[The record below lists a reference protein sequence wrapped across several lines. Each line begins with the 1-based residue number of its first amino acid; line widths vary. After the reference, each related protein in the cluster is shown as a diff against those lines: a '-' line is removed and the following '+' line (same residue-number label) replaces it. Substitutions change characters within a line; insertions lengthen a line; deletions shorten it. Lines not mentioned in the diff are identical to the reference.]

1 MLQNGDWFQ
10 ATLFG
15 GRGGKV
21 VLARNLLRSLFQAL
35 FFYFV
40 KCKVVNHLVR
50 GERGECQVF
59 LNCGNS
65 IQVADYK

>member
-15 GRGGKV
+15 GGGGKV
-21 VLARNLLRSLFQAL
+21 GLARNLLRSLFQAL

-50 GERGECQVF
+50 GERGAEYF
-59 LNCGNS
+59 GHKL
-65 IQVADYK
+65 